1 MMDVLI
7 VKLSSTMTIIITA
20 ISVSSSL
27 LISVP
32 VISGAL
38 TITYL
43 LLSTENISQVVD
55 SAVFEWRKIELSFDQ
70 QNLIQLSLA
79 LEDLTHL
86 LGMNLLDSE

>member
-27 LISVP
+27 LISVH
-32 VISGAL
+32 VLSSAL

-70 QNLIQLSLA
+70 ENLIQLSLA